1 MSEATFNEQAM
12 TDYLLGFLSEAD
24 AERYDELSVADNDF
38 AAALSACEKDLI
50 DAYVQGDLAGGVV
63 EQFRLHYLA
72 SPLRRDKVTFAKA
85 LQVFAERTAADVRSK
100 DATDGA
106 SRQGWLAALSAFF
119 APRPALQWGLAAGV
133 LILLVAG
140 GWFALDNLRLRQQI
154 SQAQIRRDELQQREQ
169 ALQQQ
174 LEAQHTANSRA
185 EQELAQ
191 VRAERER
198 LDQELKKQNGQEQRT
213 QPQPPSVPGQTSIA
227 SFLLSPGLRGVGGQI
242 QTLHIP
248 PGSRRVALQVNLE
261 PNDYLAY
268 RVALIDQSNHQTLWQ
283 SGKLRARSADSGK
296 ALRVSLS
303 SGLLKSQTYFIQVAG
318 VSANGKIEVMS
329 DYPFKVVK

>member
-1 MSEATFNEQAM
+1 MSEATYNEQAM
-12 TDYLLGFLSEAD
+12 ADYLLGCLPDAE
-24 AERYDELSVADNDF
+24 AERYDELSVADDEF
-38 AAALSACEKDLI
+38 AAALSACEKDLV
-50 DAYVQGDLAGGVV
+50 DAYVQGELAGRAL

-85 LQVFAERTAADVRSK
+85 LQVFAERSAADVRSK

-106 SRQGWLAALSAFF
+106 IRQGWFAALSTFL

-140 GWFALDNLRLRQQI
+140 GWFTIDNLRLRQQM

-174 LEAQHTANSRA
+174 LEAQHAANSKA

-198 LDQELKKQNGQEQRT
+198 LDQELKKQNGQERTT
-213 QPQPPSVPGQTSIA
+213 QPQPPSLPGQTSIA
-227 SFLLSPGLRGVGGQI
+227 SFILTPGLRGVGQI
-242 QTLHIP
+242 QTLSIP
-248 PGSRRVALQVNLE
+248 PGSRRVALQLNLE
-261 PNDYLAY
+261 PNDYQAY

-283 SGKLRARSADSGK
+283 SGRLSAHSGDSGK
-296 ALRVSLS
+296 AVSVSFS
-303 SGLLKSQTYFIQVAG
+303 SGLLKPQTYVMQVSG